1 MVVDGM
7 FSLCNLNI
15 QALKSARVLL
25 VTMLVYI
32 YFCLLNVAQKK
43 KSIRTEEFRASFI
56 RLSVLSAMPFGRKI
70 FFLLLPN
77 KEVDKETCSFRLTF
91 VVLCSFAIGI
101 LLIRQ
106 ERERDMLV

>member
-56 RLSVLSAMPFGRKI
+56 RLSVLSAMPFGREI
-70 FFLLLPN
+70 FFLLLSN